1 MNKKLKDL
9 AFRAG
14 FVGESM
20 YPIFG
25 TSQETA
31 LATFAELII
40 KECADAGDMAHGSDC
55 PFIGDYIVESMDC
68 GVNVGAAPWRCQ
80 EEQPVVNMMNPAISN
95 NNDVW
100 DEYSFNEFTTYLC
113 NEIANGR
120 TPLVKL
126 RNGTVVPVSRV
137 TVPGTDYEQ
146 FECVTSSTLYIWED
160 NGISIMSTYYDMVEL
175 YNQ

>member
-1 MNKKLKDL
+1 MNQKLKDL

-40 KECADAGDMAHGSDC
+40 KECADAGDEAHAAHC
-55 PFIGDYIVESMDC
+55 PYVGDYIVESMDC
-68 GVNVGAAPWRCQ
+68 GDNLGAASWRCQ
-80 EEQPVVNMMNPAISN
+80 EEQPVVIMKNPAIGN
-95 NNDVW
+95 NDDVW
-100 DEYSFNEFTTYLC
+100 DEYSFNEFTTYLLD
-113 NEIANGR
+113 EISQGR

-126 RNGTVVPVSRV
+126 RNGTVVPVSRNSP
-137 TVPGTDYEQ
+137 PGVEYEH
-146 FECVTSSTLYIWED
+146 FECNTPTATYIWED
-160 NGISIMSTYYDMVEL
+160 NGISVASTQYDMVEL